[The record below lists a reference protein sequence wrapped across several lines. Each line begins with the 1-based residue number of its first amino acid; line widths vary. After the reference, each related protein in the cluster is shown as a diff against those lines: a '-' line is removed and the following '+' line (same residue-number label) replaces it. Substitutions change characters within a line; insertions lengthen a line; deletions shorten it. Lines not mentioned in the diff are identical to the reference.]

1 MDFSA
6 LKSNFK
12 GEVFTD
18 NIHRIIYATD
28 ASAYRE
34 MPLAVCVPM
43 DNEDIRAVICFAHDN
58 GLSIIPR
65 ASGTSIAGQVVGNG
79 IVVDVSKNFGK
90 VLELNEEGKWIRIQP
105 CVVLDELNKYLA
117 PHNLFFGPETSTSNR
132 CMISGMVGNNS
143 CGSHSLIYGSTRD
156 HLLEVNA
163 YCQMVRML
171 LLENYRARN
180 SMQNANFSR
189 LRATYTAISAVCF
202 RKRRWLMK

>member
-34 MPLAVCVPM
+34 MPMAVCVPM
-43 DNEDIRAVICFAHDN
+43 DNEDIRAVIRFAHDN

-90 VLELNEEGKWIRIQP
+90 VLELNEEEKWIRIQP
-105 CVVLDELNKYLA
+105 
-117 PHNLFFGPETSTSNR
+117 
-132 CMISGMVGNNS
+132 
-143 CGSHSLIYGSTRD
+143 
-156 HLLEVNA
+156 
-163 YCQMVRML
+163 
-171 LLENYRARN
+171 
-180 SMQNANFSR
+180 
-189 LRATYTAISAVCF
+189 
-202 RKRRWLMK
+202 